1 MPTQDT
7 HDVREHI
14 LNTAADLF
22 VLQGYKGISMR
33 EIAEASGFSKAGL
46 YYHFRDKEH
55 LFIEILLRNLQ
66 SFSKKFDRVNAHGKT
81 TAQKLE
87 ILVFE
92 FLETSERDRAIAHL
106 AEREMVHISE
116 SEKNKF
122 TAIYYASF
130 LAPIIAIL
138 SEGHKSGELNCP
150 NEVFAV
156 RIFLGMCWPFLM
168 SQGAKQFGGM
178 TKSDAQAIVHAY
190 LHGFAKD

>member
-7 HDVREHI
+7 HEVREHI

-87 ILVFE
+87 ILVLNFWKHQK
-92 FLETSERDRAIAHL
+92 ETAPLRTSQN
-106 AEREMVHISE
+106 
-116 SEKNKF
+116 EKWCTFQNPKK
-122 TAIYYASF
+122 TSS
-130 LAPIIAIL
+130 LP
-138 SEGHKSGELNCP
+138 ST
-150 NEVFAV
+150 
-156 RIFLGMCWPFLM
+156 M
-168 SQGAKQFGGM
+168 
-178 TKSDAQAIVHAY
+178 QA
-190 LHGFAKD
+190 F